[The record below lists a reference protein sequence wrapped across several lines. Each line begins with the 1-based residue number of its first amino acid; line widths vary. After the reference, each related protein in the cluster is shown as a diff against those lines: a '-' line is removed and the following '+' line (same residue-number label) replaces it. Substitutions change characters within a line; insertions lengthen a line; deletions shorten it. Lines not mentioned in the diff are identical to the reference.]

1 MHVDTQQKTNRRS
14 LTVSMISLEIIARN
28 SGEGRALA
36 PKIEAPERAVY
47 ASCDQTRR
55 SSVDAIIAV
64 CVGEVVATRET
75 ACFAS
80 VSARWPSS
88 ALLRRAAEL
97 ISKRSVELLNFEPST
112 PCVNP
117 AAVGLSSGF
126 CFREARA
133 LTAPGC
139 CGVRVPIFA
148 LALAVTG
155 AAFATSRS
163 DETGAAFASGSDGF
177 ETRPSSKAA

>member
-1 MHVDTQQKTNRRS
+1 
-14 LTVSMISLEIIARN
+14 MISLEIIARN